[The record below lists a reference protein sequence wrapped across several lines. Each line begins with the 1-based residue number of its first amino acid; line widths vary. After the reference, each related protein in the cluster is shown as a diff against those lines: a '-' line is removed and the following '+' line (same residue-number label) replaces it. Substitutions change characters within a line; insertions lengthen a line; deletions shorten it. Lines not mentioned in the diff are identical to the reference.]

1 MGNSVSSAGNTRN
14 AGKIMKN
21 AEDAKFLPDKIMKW
35 IVNNTEFRDMLDLTD
50 ISKCPYYVEEG
61 MKLVRRQ
68 QVQQPPL
75 IGDQKRFHDTLCLNK
90 SFYYA
95 TLFQIFGALFLT
107 VGEQVP
113 FSQRTTDKFRQQQ
126 RQIKGGRRTR
136 RKSKRSQVGGALTRT
151 GNEKVYDK
159 IIRTPFAKI
168 LLPLFSFQR
177 SKSLEEDNL
186 ILKMDEIGGP
196 GYFYIKWDSSKANS
210 TDMTLQ
216 GFYQPRAKSEEGQEY
231 EPIQSSVR
239 MYITGA
245 SEDSRKLIRLKIN
258 NEYFASFVET
268 MLNDTSTLRFFLGDE
283 TTGPVYTDKKYLFAK
298 IHEFFKDKIPETA
311 SYSTSTSSTTGRTTY
326 TSSSSSSIS
335 SSSFSKTI
343 PDFRKL
349 FDSFY
354 KGETRMP
361 KAYAIARAMT
371 LITPLYLAER
381 ETDTEPF
388 FCNVCNMAENVGGV
402 KEDYAMPKPGKT
414 PRDNIYLRSLVGL
427 FYDEANLVD
436 STGTAVK
443 VELRKSPSADADLK
457 NASTLLARLYN
468 IPTTQKREEFIE
480 SSTPFNTYGSKLC
493 ADNYR
498 TNRAQITD
506 PQVIELL
513 QKYVIGPMIKLQQ
526 EHNAQVDEF
535 IKSMVSMNGDQ
546 ISLSPILLAELN
558 TTERIQIN
566 NCRIRAREIILH
578 YYLKSEAFF
587 ILGILLLEKYKA
599 GTTLRG

>member
-1 MGNSVSSAGNTRN
+1 MGNAASSSGNSRN
-14 AGKIMKN
+14 AGKIMQN
-21 AEDAKFLPDKIMKW
+21 AEEAKILPDKIMKW

-68 QVQQPPL
+68 QVQQVPL
-75 IGDQKRFHDTLCLNK
+75 IGEQKRYHDSLCLDK

-126 RQIKGGRRTR
+126 RQLRGGRKTR
-136 RKSKRSQVGGALTRT
+136 RKSRSQAGGRLSSSSRIEGEAKLVSEISKSPYNIFLKEYFSIFRSGYSSDSTFKGVRLYMDVPSDNGPGT
-151 GNEKVYDK
+151 FQVLWDGSESLNFIYTLKGKIENGKAPPSVDGKFKMAYKGQNTIGLYLSGDLIAVFIESVDPKNPLLYYLEGNEQ
-159 IIRTPFAKI
+159 AKYVRI
-168 LLPLFSFQR
+168 DAL
-177 SKSLEEDNL
+177 
-186 ILKMDEIGGP
+186 
-196 GYFYIKWDSSKANS
+196 
-210 TDMTLQ
+210 
-216 GFYQPRAKSEEGQEY
+216 AKR
-231 EPIQSSVR
+231 IH
-239 MYITGA
+239 
-245 SEDSRKLIRLKIN
+245 
-258 NEYFASFVET
+258 EYFRDKLPDSGTYIESSY
-268 MLNDTSTLRFFLGDE
+268 NTSSGRAT
-283 TTGPVYTDKKYLFAK
+283 
-298 IHEFFKDKIPETA
+298 
-311 SYSTSTSSTTGRTTY
+311 TSSTISRT
-326 TSSSSSSIS
+326 
-335 SSSFSKTI
+335 SFSTTI
-343 PDFRKL
+343 PEFRKL

-371 LITPLYLAER
+371 LMSPLYMAER
-381 ETDTEPF
+381 ETESEPF

-402 KEDYAMPKPGKT
+402 KEEYAMPKPGRT
-414 PRDNIYLRSLVGL
+414 PRENIYLRSLVGL
-427 FYDEANLVD
+427 FYDEATLVD
-436 STGTAVK
+436 STGTSVK
-443 VELRKSPSADADLK
+443 VALRKSPSADADLK

-468 IPTTQKREEFIE
+468 IPSNQKREEFIE
-480 SSTPFNTYGSKLC
+480 STTPFNTYGSKLC
-493 ADNYR
+493 GDNYK

-513 QKYVIGPMIKLQQ
+513 QKYVIGPLIKLQQ
-526 EHNAQVDEF
+526 EHNAQVDQL

-566 NCRIRAREIILH
+566 NFRISAREIVLH

>member
-1 MGNSVSSAGNTRN
+1 
-14 AGKIMKN
+14 MKN
-21 AEDAKFLPDKIMKW
+21 AEEAKVLPDKVMKW

-75 IGDQKRFHDTLCLNK
+75 IGDQKRFHDSLCLNK

-95 TLFQIFGALFLT
+95 TLFQIFGTLFLT

-113 FSQRTTDKFRQQQ
+113 FSQRTADKFRQQQ
-126 RQIKGGRRTR
+126 RQLKGGRRTR
-136 RKSKRSQVGGALTRT
+136 RKSRSNQVGGALTRT

-186 ILKMDEIGGP
+186 ILKMEESGGP
-196 GYFYIKWDSSKANS
+196 GYFFIKWDSSKANS

-231 EPIQSSVR
+231 EPIQTSVR

-268 MLNDTSTLRFFLGDE
+268 MLNDTATLRFFLGDE
-283 TTGPVYTDKKYLFAK
+283 TTGPVYTDKKYLFSK

-311 SYSTSTSSTTGRTTY
+311 SYSTTTSSTTGRTTY
-326 TSSSSSSIS
+326 ASSSSSSIS

-349 FDSFY
+349 FESFY

-371 LITPLYLAER
+371 LMSPLYMAER

-388 FCNVCNMAENVGGV
+388 FCNVCNMTENIGGV

-414 PRDNIYLRSLVGL
+414 PRDSIYLRSLVGL

-468 IPTTQKREEFIE
+468 IPPTQKVREDFLE
-480 SSTPFNTYGSKLC
+480 STTTFNTYGSKLC
-493 ADNYR
+493 GDNYR
-498 TNRAQITD
+498 NNRAQITD
-506 PQVIELL
+506 PQLIGLM
-513 QKYVIGPMIKLQQ
+513 QKNVIGPMIKLQQ
-526 EHNAQVDEF
+526 EHNVVVDELM
-535 IKSMVSMNGDQ
+535 KSIVLVNGDQ

-558 TTERIQIN
+558 TAERIQIN
-566 NCRIRAREIILH
+566 NLRIRAREIVLH

>member
-1 MGNSVSSAGNTRN
+1 MSSSGNSRN

-21 AEDAKFLPDKIMKW
+21 AEDAKVLPDKVMKW

-75 IGDQKRFHDTLCLNK
+75 TGEQKGYHDRLCLNK

-126 RQIKGGRRTR
+126 RQLGGRKTM
-136 RKSKRSQVGGALTRT
+136 RKSRTKQAGGALART

-168 LLPLFSFQR
+168 LLPIFTFQR
-177 SKSLEEDNL
+177 SKSLEDDNL
-186 ILKMDEIGGP
+186 ILKMDETGGP

-298 IHEFFKDKIPETA
+298 IHEFFKDKLPEATA
-311 SYSTSTSSTTGRTTY
+311 YPTTTAYAQGRT
-326 TSSSSSSIS
+326 SSSSSIS

-349 FDSFY
+349 FESFY

-371 LITPLYLAER
+371 LMTPLYLAER

-388 FCNVCNMAENVGGV
+388 FCNVCNISENVGGV

-414 PRDNIYLRSLVGL
+414 PRENIYLRSLVGL
-427 FYDEANLVD
+427 FYDEATLVD
-436 STGTAVK
+436 STGTGAK

-468 IPTTQKREEFIE
+468 IPINQKREEFIE

-506 PQVIELL
+506 PQLIGLL
-513 QKYVIGPMIKLQQ
+513 QKHVIGPMIKLQQ

-558 TTERIQIN
+558 TTDRIQIN
-566 NCRIRAREIILH
+566 NFRIRAREIILH